1 VSELRVERVVTA
13 DHLDALRTEWNAVAD
28 TMRPRLPFGT
38 WEWATAWWRHFRE
51 DRAAV
56 GDSLHARAV
65 RDATGELVAVAPLML
80 TQRPRV
86 GPLRVRTLHFF
97 GADPNI
103 TEIRRMCCRPGREEE
118 VYRAVLADLERDVQ
132 AWDWLVL
139 SGIPESA
146 SAVLAVPGLR
156 WSREFPDYVLPL
168 PASWDDLRAS
178 LKPNTKRSLRQCYN
192 SLRRDGLSPKR
203 IVVSAPEQME
213 SGLEHL
219 FRLHTALADQ
229 KGASRHPDVFRAR
242 RTRSFLVDVC
252 LALARRDVT
261 RLFLLEVGG
270 KVVAARVGFVLGEEL
285 YLYYSGYDPAYARY
299 SVMTTM
305 LAEAIKWAIE
315 NHLTLVNLSTGNDA
329 SKARWGPREIVFRE
343 AVMVRPRMRARLAH
357 GAVAVARAA
366 ARSAWIA
373 GVAFRLLGRRAG

>member
-1 VSELRVERVVTA
+1 VSELRVERVFTT

-51 DRAAV
+51 DRVAV
-56 GDSLHARAV
+56 GDSLRARVV
-65 RDATGELVAVAPLML
+65 RDAAGELVAVVPLML

-132 AWDWLVL
+132 GWDWLVL

-146 SAVLAVPGLR
+146 SAILALPGLR
-156 WSREFPDYVLPL
+156 RSRESPAYVLPL
-168 PASWDDLRAS
+168 PASWDELRAS
-178 LKPNTKRSLRQCYN
+178 LKPNIKRSLRHCYN
-192 SLRRDGLSPKR
+192 SLRRDGLSPR
-203 IVVSAPEQME
+203 RVVVSAPEQME

-219 FRLHTALADQ
+219 FRLHAARADQ
-229 KGASRHPDVFRAR
+229 KRASGQHDVFRAGRAR
-242 RTRSFLVDVC
+242 RFLVDVC

-270 KVVAARVGFVLGEEL
+270 KVVAARVGFRLGDEL
-285 YLYYSGYDPAYARY
+285 YLYYSGYDPAYGRY
-299 SVMTTM
+299 SVATTL

-315 NHLTLVNLSTGNDA
+315 NRLTLVNLSTGNDA
-329 SKARWGPREIVFRE
+329 SKARWGPREILFRE

-357 GAVAVARAA
+357 GAIGVARVA
-366 ARSAWIA
+366 ARYAWIA
-373 GVAFRLLGRRAG
+373 GLAIRLLGRRG